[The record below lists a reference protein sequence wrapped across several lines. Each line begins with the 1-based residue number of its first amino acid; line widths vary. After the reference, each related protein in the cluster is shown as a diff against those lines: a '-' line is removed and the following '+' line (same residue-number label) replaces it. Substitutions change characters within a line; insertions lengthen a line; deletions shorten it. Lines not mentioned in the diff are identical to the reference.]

1 MAVSKS
7 SFLLPP
13 VASGHFHEIVDV
25 QCTLYINSIKALDL
39 PQMPKS
45 FREWSVW
52 KWPFCFYWG
61 SVPCLWELPVASLKE
76 SLFSSLRHL
85 LCNNFTSLSVYRII
99 FPWMSH
105 KSQWSHLTSSN
116 SDSIPHRT
124 HFCKF
129 SLTFVYFVFSV
140 NTQQPK
146 VWPSIRIRWNI
157 F

>member
-1 MAVSKS
+1 MY
-7 SFLLPP
+7 
-13 VASGHFHEIVDV
+13 IVHCTV
-25 QCTLYINSIKALDL
+25 QCTMYIVHKLL
-39 PQMPKS
+39 PGVIPSPNAKIFSRMIRLKMTIL
-45 FREWSVW
+45 F
-52 KWPFCFYWG
+52 FWG
-61 SVPCLWELPVASLKE
+61 SVPCLWELPDASLKE

-124 HFCKF
+124 PFCKF